1 MLHPNLNA
9 NLWIHFVR
17 IESQFEERTYPAG
30 LRMACM
36 SKVAEWDERSDF
48 MVVAG
53 YIFGGNVQSEK
64 KNIARD
70 YEQLF
75 QSID

>member
-1 MLHPNLNA
+1 MQIYGYILS
-9 NLWIHFVR
+9 
-17 IESQFEERTYPAG
+17 ESQFEERTYPAG

-53 YIFGGNVQSEK
+53 YIFGGNDQSEK
-64 KNIARD
+64 KNIAR
-70 YEQLF
+70 E
-75 QSID
+75 

>member
-1 MLHPNLNA
+1 MNA
-9 NLWIHFVR
+9 NLYGYISS
-17 IESQFEERTYPAG
+17 ESQFEERTYPAG

-53 YIFGGNVQSEK
+53 YIFGGNDQSEK
-64 KNIARD
+64 KNIVRD
-70 YEQLF
+70 YE
-75 QSID
+75 